1 MVAETLKL
9 SEVLR
14 DFGPKEQKIW
24 DNTML
29 HPSITNVISALVD
42 QVRSQNETIN
52 ELMSK
57 NSDSPPTRH
66 VHAEENGAASVQE
79 KVRDI
84 EDRLV
89 VRSSSEEDENSKDI
103 EASVSF
109 SAVHDR
115 IFERLENLEAH
126 LPNLV
131 DVSMLDEH
139 KQKTKLALKRYH
151 ESQANISSSDDNR
164 AEIAKMAAEVLSV
177 ASSAT
182 ESISES
188 ISADYEY
195 MVKSLNIVRDD
206 LVFLVE
212 SLYGQPNA
220 SAGASPIVV
229 SPFKKGAKNSE
240 SVEETSRRLRS
251 SVTASGSNDSATSL
265 VGDTKSLH
273 NQMNTVLG
281 LLNRQQE
288 RTAEVE
294 EKVQSAER
302 VILEQQEKTS
312 YVEEKVQSA
321 ERAILNQQER
331 TTQVEK
337 KVLSAASSATE
348 SISESISVDNERMV
362 KSLNI
367 IRDDLVFLV
376 ESLYG
381 KATTSAAASPIVVS
395 PFQKSAKKASL
406 SAEETSRRL
415 RSSISASGSTDSGS
429 SLLGDTKS
437 LHNKMNTMLELLDRQ
452 QERTTEVEDKVR
464 TAERVIMDQQERIST
479 LDNLGKENHV
489 GVGPSPMSVTNTV
502 TGSGKKVRG
511 SDEEESKILKLQMKD
526 MNSRLDALGAQVE
539 DTHAMYKR
547 PTSSKIIQ
555 SLEKMQRTVD
565 ALTAGFSALKKDQDV
580 VNRKAMLTEERFRK
594 ATNERVKAVSTQ
606 LAKQSEMAR
615 HTASRVEEVEG
626 DCKSKIKQC
635 RTDIAN
641 LKKQVLDRPG
651 AKETSLT
658 EVNSKIR
665 SLEKTLETIKSGLES
680 SKKWASLVMTEK
692 IKKLSDQTAKQSD
705 LILGVSAD
713 LTKLDA
719 KYKDS
724 ISSLS
729 KKALTKSQ
737 GKTFIASEVK
747 VLREYIESRWQ
758 EIADQLKES
767 IAVTKESIKITKE
780 LPSTSPLAM
789 RLNENPSAPSE
800 SGKYE
805 TILALVKE
813 LEANV
818 LGQSETHR
826 DISIRLFGLEGKF
839 ESALQ
844 RIPAAERS
852 ENIVTESDM
861 SAWKDAMEA
870 QCAELANKVDL
881 FGADSTKGLKAADAI
896 EGRLESLID
905 FLKDKIEPKDK
916 ASEEVEKKLMSFH
929 RTVLKMANFDEICI
943 TEISR
948 LTERVGVL
956 EESLE
961 SREGKLD
968 ASASAELREKL
979 NQKISYQAALELLRD
994 LKHHT
999 DEALSHKLDVK
1010 TFLAAST
1017 KIGSPYKH
1025 LLM

>member
-1 MVAETLKL
+1 M
-9 SEVLR
+9 
-14 DFGPKEQKIW
+14 
-24 DNTML
+24 
-29 HPSITNVISALVD
+29 
-42 QVRSQNETIN
+42 
-52 ELMSK
+52 
-57 NSDSPPTRH
+57 
-66 VHAEENGAASVQE
+66 
-79 KVRDI
+79 
-84 EDRLV
+84 
-89 VRSSSEEDENSKDI
+89 
-103 EASVSF
+103 
-109 SAVHDR
+109 
-115 IFERLENLEAH
+115 
-126 LPNLV
+126 
-131 DVSMLDEH
+131 
-139 KQKTKLALKRYH
+139 
-151 ESQANISSSDDNR
+151 
-164 AEIAKMAAEVLSV
+164 
-177 ASSAT
+177 
-182 ESISES
+182 
-188 ISADYEY
+188 
-195 MVKSLNIVRDD
+195 
-206 LVFLVE
+206 
-212 SLYGQPNA
+212 
-220 SAGASPIVV
+220 
-229 SPFKKGAKNSE
+229 
-240 SVEETSRRLRS
+240 
-251 SVTASGSNDSATSL
+251 
-265 VGDTKSLH
+265 
-273 NQMNTVLG
+273 
-281 LLNRQQE
+281 
-288 RTAEVE
+288 
-294 EKVQSAER
+294 
-302 VILEQQEKTS
+302 
-312 YVEEKVQSA
+312 
-321 ERAILNQQER
+321 
-331 TTQVEK
+331 
-337 KVLSAASSATE
+337 
-348 SISESISVDNERMV
+348 
-362 KSLNI
+362 
-367 IRDDLVFLV
+367 
-376 ESLYG
+376 
-381 KATTSAAASPIVVS
+381 
-395 PFQKSAKKASL
+395 
-406 SAEETSRRL
+406 
-415 RSSISASGSTDSGS
+415 
-429 SLLGDTKS
+429 GDTKS